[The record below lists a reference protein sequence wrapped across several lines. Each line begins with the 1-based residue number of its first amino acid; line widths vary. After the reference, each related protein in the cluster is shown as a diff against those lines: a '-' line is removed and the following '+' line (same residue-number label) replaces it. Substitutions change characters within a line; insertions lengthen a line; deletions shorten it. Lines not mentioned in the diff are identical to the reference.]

1 MGWEWVEIA
10 FQIKGTETEEWFGSI
25 SSLFHSKVWNMMYG
39 VVAAKLQLSDN
50 KMENRKLTSGSG
62 RAER

>member
-25 SSLFHSKVWNMMYG
+25 SSLFHSKVWNMMYCCG
-39 VVAAKLQLSDN
+39 SKIAVV
-50 KMENRKLTSGSG
+50 R
-62 RAER
+62 

>member
-39 VVAAKLQLSDN
+39 VVAAKLQSSDN
-50 KMENRKLTSGSG
+50 KMEMES
-62 RAER
+62 